1 MSEFNPSASEW
12 AAIAGGLGVTAGG
25 FADLFPAKRISAQK
39 DLQKEA
45 KGDIDAFFEKLESG
59 EFDQQIDPA
68 LLNVFSMTRRETDL
82 TPQLSAFATSL
93 DATSADPR
101 LLASSIPSITGQ
113 YSQVMDDISRK
124 DFEREFAGRQFE
136 GQTRQ
141 NIAADNLQLRRDVFK
156 DKLASDQLAY
166 ATAQD
171 NITALKEAKAQAIP
185 NILSGLLQTGAGI
198 YSGFAEDGAKI
209 PEYEMGG
216 DIMAQIMAAQG
227 QGGVPPRQDLPG
239 PEDHDSNPIDM
250 IAPNGE
256 KVGEATGGE
265 IILNSKQTEKI
276 EDAVEVIDET
286 VKSGE
291 KPTMDQLMALYE
303 AVSKTLSQPQFQDSE
318 EPSEKDA
325 MRERMEMMMS
335 GKQMA

>member
-1 MSEFNPSASEW
+1 MSEFNPSASDW

-45 KGDIDAFFEKLESG
+45 KGDINEFFKKLESG
-59 EFDQQIDPA
+59 EFDQQIDPS
-68 LLNVFSMTRRETDL
+68 LLKVFGMTRRETDL

-93 DATSADPR
+93 DAASADPR
-101 LLASSIPSITGQ
+101 LLASSIPGITGQ

-124 DFEREFAGRQFE
+124 DFERELAGRQFE

-185 NILSGLLQTGAGI
+185 NIVSGLLQTTGAIAG
-198 YSGFAEDGAKI
+198 GFAEDGAKI

>member
-1 MSEFNPSASEW
+1 MSFDPSSSDF
-12 AAIAGGLGVTAGG
+12 AAIASGLGVTAGG
-25 FADLFPAKRISAQK
+25 FADLFPAKRIAAQQELQDAAK
-39 DLQKEA
+39 D
-45 KGDIDAFFEKLESG
+45 DIDAFFEKLESG

-68 LLNVFSMTRRETDL
+68 LLQAFSMTRRKTDV
-82 TPQLSAFATSL
+82 TPQLSALATSL
-93 DATSADPR
+93 DAASRDPR
-101 LLASSIPSITGQ
+101 LLASSIPGITGQ

-124 DFEREFAGRQFE
+124 DFEREFAGKQFE
-136 GQTRQ
+136 GTTRQ
-141 NIAADNLQLRRDVFK
+141 NIAADNLQLRRDIFQ

-166 ATAQD
+166 STAQD
-171 NITALKEAKAQAIP
+171 NITALNEAKAQAIP
-185 NILSGLLQTGAGI
+185 NILSGLGQTTLGVISAFGK
-198 YSGFAEDGAKI
+198 DGTKI
-209 PEYEMGG
+209 PEYGMGG
-216 DIMAQIMAAQG
+216 DVMSQIMGAQQEG
-227 QGGVPPRQDLPG
+227 EIPARQDLPG
-239 PEDHDSNPIDM
+239 PEDHDKNPIDM

-265 IILNSKQTEKI
+265 IILNSEQTDKI

-318 EPSEKDA
+318 ESSEKDM
-325 MRERMEMMMS
+325 MRQRMEMMMS